1 MPKAR
6 KKPQMLPEIRLA
18 KIGNSIRTIRKK
30 RGLTQK
36 ELGERIGLTR
46 EAVAAYEAGRTHLID
61 TTILD
66 MAAALRVPV
75 KEILGL
81 ERQNDETLLY
91 SRRWAKRMA
100 VIEGMPENV
109 KKYILR
115 ILDDVIKANTLG
127 NARKTG
133 E

>member
-6 KKPQMLPEIRLA
+6 KKPRQMPEIRLA
-18 KIGNSIRTIRKK
+18 KIGKCIKLIRKK

-46 EAVAAYEAGRTHLID
+46 EAIAAYEAGRTHLID

-75 KEILGL
+75 NEILGT
-81 ERQNDETLLY
+81 ERQGNETPLN
-91 SRRWAKRMA
+91 SRRWAKRMV
-100 VIEGMPENV
+100 VIEGMPENI
-109 KKYILR
+109 KKYILH
-115 ILDDVIKANTLG
+115 ILDDVIKANT
-127 NARKTG
+127 AEKCK
-133 E
+133 

>member
-6 KKPQMLPEIRLA
+6 KKPQQLPEIRLTR
-18 KIGNSIRTIRKK
+18 IGNSIKTIRKK

-81 ERQNDETLLY
+81 ERQNDETPLY

-115 ILDDVIKANTLG
+115 ILDDIIKANTLETC
-127 NARKTG
+127 KKK
-133 E
+133 

>member
-6 KKPQMLPEIRLA
+6 KKPQLLPEIRLA
-18 KIGNSIRTIRKK
+18 KIGNSIKAIRKK

-36 ELGERIGLTR
+36 ELGDKIGLTR

-66 MAAALRVPV
+66 MATALRVPV

-81 ERQNDETLLY
+81 ERQNEETPLY

-115 ILDDVIKANTLG
+115 ILDDVIKANTSEKCK
-127 NARKTG
+127 R
-133 E
+133 